1 MRFLPLLLLA
11 ACAPSQEQ
19 FEDQSWQASCDLMFE
34 CITDEERE
42 AMGDFWFFGATVDD
56 CYALIENAE
65 DDTASSEPK
74 CDYDKNAAKE
84 CLAGLEALTCDE
96 FNDGSYETPPAC
108 ADVCGG
114 GDE

>member
-42 AMGDFWFFGATVDD
+42 AMGDFWFFGETEDD
-56 CYALIENAE
+56 CYALIDNAIE
-65 DDTASSEPK
+65 DTASSDSDCE
-74 CDYDKNAAKE
+74 YDKNAAKD
-84 CLAGLEALTCDE
+84 CLSELEALTCDD
-96 FNDGSYETPPAC
+96 FGNGT
-108 ADVCGG
+108 
-114 GDE
+114 